1 VDEIVKRAFDIANYA
16 ETFSAQ
22 KKILKEEFNQGLIF
36 FQNGGT
42 FTITKELICFV
53 KILADFPNNKTV
65 VLVDDNHSPIEI
77 ADVEKFLEIILSKY
91 NFAVNGYYTKYSAI
105 TSARSVESILDK

>member
-1 VDEIVKRAFDIANYA
+1 MDEIVKRAFDIANYA

-22 KKILKEEFNQGLIF
+22 KNILREEFNQALIL

-42 FTITKELICFV
+42 FTVTKELICFV
-53 KILADFPNNKTV
+53 KILADLPNNKTV

-77 ADVEKFLEIILSKY
+77 DDVEKFLETILSKY
-91 NFAVNGYYTKYSAI
+91 NFAVNGYYTKYSQI
-105 TSARSVESILDK
+105 RFARSVESILDK

>member
-1 VDEIVKRAFDIANYA
+1 MDEIVKRAFDIANYA

-22 KKILKEEFNQGLIF
+22 KNILREEFNQALIL

-42 FTITKELICFV
+42 FTVTKELICFV
-53 KILADFPNNKTV
+53 KILADLPNNNTA

-77 ADVEKFLEIILSKY
+77 DDVEEFLETILSKY
-91 NFAVNGYYTKYSAI
+91 NFAVNGYYTKYSQI
-105 TSARSVESILDK
+105 RSARSVESILDK

>member
-22 KKILKEEFNQGLIF
+22 KKILKEEFNQALIL

-53 KILADFPNNKTV
+53 KILVDLSNNKTV

-77 ADVEKFLEIILSKY
+77 NDVEKFLETILSNY
-91 NFAVNGYYTKYSAI
+91 NFAVNGYYTKYSAMI
-105 TSARSVESILDK
+105 SARSVESILDK

>member
-22 KKILKEEFNQGLIF
+22 KKILIEEFNQALIL

-53 KILADFPNNKTV
+53 KILVDLPNNKTV
-65 VLVDDNHSPIEI
+65 VLVDDNNSPIEI
-77 ADVEKFLEIILSKY
+77 NDVEKFLETILSKY

-105 TSARSVESILDK
+105 KSARSVESILDK

>member
-22 KKILKEEFNQGLIF
+22 KNILKEEFNQALIL

-53 KILADFPNNKTV
+53 KILIDLPNNKTA

-77 ADVEKFLEIILSKY
+77 DNVEEFLETNPHWELYERFTNNNGLTILKR
-91 NFAVNGYYTKYSAI
+91 K
-105 TSARSVESILDK
+105 

>member
-1 VDEIVKRAFDIANYA
+1 MDEIVKRAFDIANYA

-22 KKILKEEFNQGLIF
+22 KNILTEEFNQSLIF

-53 KILADFPNNKTV
+53 KILADLPNNNTS
-65 VLVDDNHSPIEI
+65 VLVDDNHFPVEI
-77 ADVEKFLEIILSKY
+77 RDIKQFLEDILSKY

-105 TSARSVESILDK
+105 RSARSVESILDK

>member
-22 KKILKEEFNQGLIF
+22 KKILKEEFNQALLL

-53 KILADFPNNKTV
+53 KILADLHNNKTV

-77 ADVEKFLEIILSKY
+77 TDVEKFLETILSKY

-105 TSARSVESILDK
+105 RTARSVESILDK

>member
-16 ETFSAQ
+16 ETFSVQ
-22 KKILKEEFNQGLIF
+22 KKILKEEFNQALLL

-53 KILADFPNNKTV
+53 KILADLPNNNTV
-65 VLVDDNHSPIEI
+65 ILVDDNHSPIEI
-77 ADVEKFLEIILSKY
+77 ADVKMFLETILSKY
-91 NFAVNGYYTKYSAI
+91 SFAINGYYTKYSAI
-105 TSARSVESILDK
+105 KSARSVESILDK